1 MICMTFAR
9 CASFICCFPLM
20 LRISPSLRSI
30 KKGRALGT
38 RAAGQEQ
45 TRPILWPSVFCA
57 CNIVYNIIIYQKMN
71 VIFVQD
77 APCAFVQDAPYHTIF
92 HISFPNRHE
101 SPVFAPG
108 ARRKRASQLRRSGNA
123 SINQARRNVVPPGL
137 SYRTFRVSS
146 GARRGVRMPHPA
158 RCRSPPPAAAPR
170 SFCRAASPAPAPPP

>member
-1 MICMTFAR
+1 MTFAR
-9 CASFICCFPLM
+9 CASFICCFPLI

-38 RAAGQEQ
+38 RATGQEQ
-45 TRPILWPSVFCA
+45 TRPILWPSVFCV
-57 CNIVYNIIIYQKMN
+57 CYIVYNIIIYQKIN
-71 VIFVQD
+71 AIFVQD
-77 APCAFVQDAPYHTIF
+77 AHYHAIF

-123 SINQARRNVVPPGL
+123 SINQAWRNVVPPGL

-170 SFCRAASPAPAPPP
+170 SSDCAAPPAPVPPP